1 MRTKVEYLRRW
12 LDVAEVAAAV
22 RAWPTLLTLKRSE
35 LKDSFRYL
43 KGDTGLSFNQIRRAL
58 LSHPEVRAL
67 RARRAGP
74 RCAARDAT
82 RVWRVRRAP
91 TKRAHPIDIAC
102 LLPLRPPLPGPPRA
116 RAGLGVRAQDAPRA
130 QRRRGRGAALAPPG
144 ARAGGCAREGRDR
157 RSESRGAAK
166 GVGGGSVARANA
178 SARRRRACVAPSRH
192 SCIQIIQ

>member
-22 RAWPTLLTLKRSE
+22 RAWPTVLTLKRSE
-35 LKDSFRYL
+35 LKDSVRYL

-82 RVWRVRRAP
+82 RVWRVRSAP
-91 TKRAHPIDIAC
+91 PKRAHPIDIAC
-102 LLPLRPPLPGPPRA
+102 LLPLRPPLPGPPA
-116 RAGLGVRAQDAPRA
+116 
-130 QRRRGRGAALAPPG
+130 
-144 ARAGGCAREGRDR
+144 R
-157 RSESRGAAK
+157 RS
-166 GVGGGSVARANA
+166 
-178 SARRRRACVAPSRH
+178 
-192 SCIQIIQ
+192 

>member
-58 LSHPEVRAL
+58 LNHPEVRAL

-82 RVWRVRRAP
+82 RVWRVRSAP

-102 LLPLRPPLPGPPRA
+102 LLPLRPPPPWPPRA
-116 RAGLGVRAQDAPRA
+116 QVLGYAHKMLHAPSVDEGAGQRSRHLAREREAARAKAEIAARKA
-130 QRRRGRGAALAPPG
+130 AAL
-144 ARAGGCAREGRDR
+144 R
-157 RSESRGAAK
+157 K
-166 GVGGGSVARANA
+166 V
-178 SARRRRACVAPSRH
+178 
-192 SCIQIIQ
+192 